1 MNILAI
7 LLQASTGDQ
16 SDWSKYQGF
25 IMMAVIV
32 AIFYFLIIRP
42 QQRKQKAIQ
51 KAREAL
57 KTGDKVVTAGGIH
70 GTITE
75 IGGTTMLLEVAK
87 GVQIRVDKTL
97 VYASS
102 EDIQPK

>member
-7 LLQASTGDQ
+7 LLQAATDGQ
-16 SDWSKYQGF
+16 SDWAKYQGF
-25 IMMAVIV
+25 IMMAVLV

-42 QQRKQKAIQ
+42 QQRKQKTIQ

-75 IGGTTMLLEVAK
+75 IGQTTMLLDVAK

-97 VYASS
+97 IYASS
-102 EDIQPK
+102 EDIQSK